1 MEKTTQKPSA
11 APQPTS
17 KPTPG
22 EKAHKVRHVDFV
34 RMVRLPGYPGAC
46 NLATTEGED
55 NLGTNRCIVK
65 SLIIVGDKLII
76 DGDYFMPL
84 SGNVQGWKY

>member
-1 MEKTTQKPSA
+1 MPPKSPAVSSA
-11 APQPTS
+11 P
-17 KPTPG
+17 
-22 EKAHKVRHVDFV
+22 EKAFKVRHVDFV

-65 SLIIVGDKLII
+65 SLVIVGDKLIV
-76 DGDYFMPL
+76 DGDYFVPL
-84 SGNVQGWKY
+84 AGNVQGWKY